1 MPELQTRVL
10 LPRDHPVT
18 ADLSAQTTSC
28 DEWWSGVEYVA
39 MTQSQSESQ
48 SRQDGAFHLTS
59 SPSATGFG
67 GRYCMESNS
76 KPWRLPVGTD
86 LQIATRQDDKTAN
99 PRWKTAALSSL
110 HNRRPSLVNDESSI
124 QTVQNTSKNMQKEER
139 RGYSCEKRL
148 RLSVQD
154 NHHSISRRRAHGA
167 APRAMAKSVD
177 RGRDGTSSTPRAG
190 KSVDQRSRA
199 VVGDFNRRQGPSA
212 ASPWGRC
219 RVKSCQITQPSSPG
233 AVRFFLPRDME
244 KLASSRPRGVLVLW
258 QCCSWPWTV
267 SPLSA
272 SSQDMSN

>member
-1 MPELQTRVL
+1 
-10 LPRDHPVT
+10 
-18 ADLSAQTTSC
+18 
-28 DEWWSGVEYVA
+28 
-39 MTQSQSESQ
+39 
-48 SRQDGAFHLTS
+48 
-59 SPSATGFG
+59 
-67 GRYCMESNS
+67 
-76 KPWRLPVGTD
+76 
-86 LQIATRQDDKTAN
+86 
-99 PRWKTAALSSL
+99 
-110 HNRRPSLVNDESSI
+110 
-124 QTVQNTSKNMQKEER
+124 MQKEER

-190 KSVDQRSRA
+190 ESVDQRSRA

-233 AVRFFLPRDME
+233 AVRFFLPRDMQ

-272 SSQDMSN
+272 SSHDMSNKTRPPGQGKICLQTVSKRPRETKGGT